1 MNEEEN
7 KIDKTENNEINKNDD
22 NEVNEVNDNKE
33 NGGNDEQKKVVIEHI
48 YDSNNFRRRFIS
60 LVLVVAVGFI
70 GFFCGTL
77 NERVKSNNINSLK
90 LEKIQQ
96 LIDKNYYFTDLIDH
110 DKAFDNALSMYVA
123 SFGDQF
129 TYYLDEDYLTQ
140 FNESITGNY
149 VGIGVTVTTDE
160 DGYVVITQC
169 FKGGS
174 AYEKGIAP
182 GDKIVKVDEENV
194 VGLSVDD
201 IVAKIKGQEGKNVNI
216 TVLRDEKEQ
225 TFELTR
231 KAVHVE
237 TVSSKMLDDSIGYIN
252 ISSFDTETDKE
263 FKTEYEKIAKNDLK
277 GLIIDLRNNG
287 GGLLDTVVNVADY
300 LMPESTIVTIKYR
313 NEKDAVY
320 KSDKECAD
328 VPIVVLINEYTASA
342 AELLA
347 GGLRVN
353 NNAKLVGKKSYGKG
367 VVGTQFNIDSK
378 TAMVIT
384 VGEYFLPDRTNIPK
398 KGIVPDIEVEL
409 NKNIKNIYHMS
420 ETEDN
425 QLQQAIEELKK

>member
-48 YDSNNFRRRFIS
+48 YDSSNFRRRFIS

-194 VGLSVDD
+194 LGLSVDD

-328 VPIVVLINEYTASA
+328 VPVVVLINEYTASA

-384 VGEYFLPDRTNIPK
+384 VGEYFLPDGTNIHK

-409 NKNIKNIYHMS
+409 NKNIKNIYLMS

>member
-384 VGEYFLPDRTNIPK
+384 VGEYFLPDGTNIHK

-409 NKNIKNIYHMS
+409 NKNIKNIYLMS